1 MQLLVFF
8 MTDNWLFL
16 SHKNEGFCNEAKLQ
30 TVLFAIEAR
39 RAEIANNSLID
50 EGEARAINVKVCQFA
65 ELQN

>member
-1 MQLLVFF
+1 MDLQLQ
-8 MTDNWLFL
+8 
-16 SHKNEGFCNEAKLQ
+16 NEGFCNEAKLQ